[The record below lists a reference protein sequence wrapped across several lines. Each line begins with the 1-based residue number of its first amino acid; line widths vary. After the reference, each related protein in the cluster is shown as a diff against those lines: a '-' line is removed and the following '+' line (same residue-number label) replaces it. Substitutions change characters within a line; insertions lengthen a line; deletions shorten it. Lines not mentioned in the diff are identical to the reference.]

1 MEVVKEETTD
11 MLEWEHSFVCCWHLD
26 TMENRAEV
34 PQMFLNELL
43 DKNGEDQL
51 DRSFEEL
58 KYNSITFKK
67 KETAYTQ

>member
-1 MEVVKEETTD
+1 
-11 MLEWEHSFVCCWHLD
+11 
-26 TMENRAEV
+26 MENRAEV